1 MKLSSLC
8 RSEVQAVTRAS
19 IKPLVWTRLRNLLF
33 CNTWSHRG
41 PEKVEGVQVG
51 DIEQHFLRKSLKF
64 RVTNLPIKFLKP
76 ASAHLQKQT
85 AEDHAHLGRDPE
97 IPASLWLRCG
107 GRVPLLLLQDCFSE
121 KPSSVTG

>member
-1 MKLSSLC
+1 M
-8 RSEVQAVTRAS
+8 
-19 IKPLVWTRLRNLLF
+19 
-33 CNTWSHRG
+33 
-41 PEKVEGVQVG
+41 G

-107 GRVPLLLLQDCFSE
+107 GRVPSRAHAEAAFPPEGPATPWYSIE
-121 KPSSVTG
+121 

>member
-1 MKLSSLC
+1 M
-8 RSEVQAVTRAS
+8 TRAL

-64 RVTNLPIKFLKP
+64 IVTNLPIKFLKP
-76 ASAHLQKQT
+76 ANAHLQKQT
-85 AEDHAHLGRDPE
+85 AEDKAHLGRDPE
-97 IPASLWLRCG
+97 IRVSVVKVWGKGAFAAASG
-107 GRVPLLLLQDCFSE
+107 LLLR
-121 KPSSVTG
+121 KTKVV